1 MRLRLLLLLLLA
13 GCSSTSGLYEIE
25 CIRPGSAD
33 YFIYRTADSYRL
45 SESNTLTITDSG
57 NTYYYSVPEGSACQ
71 VQPTENSKTYEREEY
86 ED

>member
-13 GCSSTSGLYEIE
+13 GCSSTSGLYEVE

-33 YFIYRTADSYRL
+33 HFVYRTADSY
-45 SESNTLTITDSG
+45 SMGESGTLTITDYK
-57 NTYYYSVPEGSACQ
+57 NVYYYNVPEGSACR
-71 VQPTENSKTYEREEY
+71 VQPMENSKTYEREEY